1 MRILIISDHA
11 TVSGGASAVALASA
25 EGLKARGHA
34 VMVWTPKEPQS
45 AKTNLWNT
53 ADAKELDKWLRVAMD
68 LDRDTVVHVHS
79 WTQHASSSIFPVIRA
94 SGAKLLVTL
103 HDYFL
108 GCPNGV
114 FFNHQTGTICR
125 KTTLSLDCLT
135 TNCDKRNYPQKLFR
149 IGRQL
154 IQQRQIRQTVQH
166 VAVVSAYSHAR
177 LQPFLTDAMR
187 VHDVPNP
194 VLVDACPPAMPE
206 KQQQVAMVGAIT
218 KGKGVHLA
226 SDAADA
232 VKRRLVF
239 VGDGPECEAIM
250 RARPVANVGF
260 TGWVD
265 RDKVLDTI
273 RRSRALLFPALW
285 EETEGL
291 SVLEAQA
298 CGVPVIVTEQGAARH
313 SIVDGVT
320 GLVIQPT
327 AKALIAALRRLD
339 DDSLVERLGR
349 AAHTRYWQAPRTLSR
364 HIAQLERIYQ
374 EVLA

>member
-53 ADAKELDKWLRVAMD
+53 TDAKELGKWLRVAMD
-68 LDRDTVVHVHS
+68 LDRETIVHVHS

-125 KTTLSLDCLT
+125 KAPLSLDCIAT
-135 TNCDKRNYPQKLFR
+135 HCDKRNYPQKLFR

-177 LQPFLTDAMR
+177 LQPFLNDAMR